1 VADAF
6 DGWKGFDAPPP
17 GASARR
23 ATILINVY
31 PVTRRRHMA
40 ALSWRD
46 QATLMN
52 VLSSV
57 VSRGGFHS
65 ARVVAFDLQRRQV
78 VYDEPDFQPRSFEA
92 LADAL
97 SSVNLATIDYATL
110 AEGPTEQQFLESTIK
125 DLARQGDP
133 GEMIFVSPQTR
144 PAKASGPK
152 NESIWEGLAR
162 PSVLAL
168 VPFPL
173 PEGAVID
180 FAKSGKAR
188 VFSIYLPSDLA
199 SAVQKL
205 ATSRP

>member
-133 GEMIFVSPQTR
+133 ER
-144 PAKASGPK
+144 
-152 NESIWEGLAR
+152 
-162 PSVLAL
+162 
-168 VPFPL
+168 
-173 PEGAVID
+173 
-180 FAKSGKAR
+180 
-188 VFSIYLPSDLA
+188 
-199 SAVQKL
+199 
-205 ATSRP
+205 